1 MSLRTA
7 ILTRLKMIRHIP
19 SLPAVVTRLQQEIDR
34 EDSDVGAIARIVSED
49 PAIALKVLSVANSVI
64 YSRGVEIV
72 DVQQAVS
79 RLGMT
84 ELRNV
89 IYAIA
94 VLRLMPDLPHIN
106 YVRFW
111 RHSISVAYTASA
123 IPRFC
128 SEESGARD
136 VSTTGFAFIAGL
148 LHDLGILIFDQF
160 FPDQYEITLAMV
172 GRNAGNTA
180 DADSIQEALSLHTAE
195 EKYLGVS
202 HGEVGGIILQ
212 RWELPDSLVEA
223 VTCHHDPLS
232 ADQYRTLTGIVHMAN
247 FVCNNLG
254 VDNGA
259 SLPPTGFSDS
269 CWEGLGLAVDEI
281 PAIIEMA
288 NKQAEKSPT
297 LMLLAGV

>member
-1 MSLRTA
+1 MA
-7 ILTRLKMIRHIP
+7 IVTRLKMIKHIP
-19 SLPAVVTRLQQEIDR
+19 SLPAVVMRLQQEIER
-34 EDSDVGAIARIVSED
+34 EDSDAGAIARIVSED

-64 YSRGVEIV
+64 YSRGAEIV

-79 RLGMT
+79 RLGIT

-94 VLRLMPDLPHIN
+94 VLRLMPDLPHID

-111 RHSISVAYTASA
+111 RHSISVAYAASA
-123 IPRFC
+123 ITRFC

-136 VSTTGFAFIAGL
+136 ASVTGFAFIAGL
-148 LHDLGILIFDQF
+148 LHDLGILILDQF
-160 FPDQYEITLAMV
+160 FPDQYEIVLAMA
-172 GRNAGNTA
+172 GRNTEDSAGA
-180 DADSIQEALSLHTAE
+180 DASREALALHTAE
-195 EKYLGVS
+195 EKYLGIS

-212 RWELPDSLVEA
+212 RWGLPDSLVEA

-232 ADQYRTLTGIVHMAN
+232 ADRYRALTGIVHMAN
-247 FVCNNLG
+247 FVCNNRG

-269 CWEGLGLAVDEI
+269 CWDGLGLAVEEI

-288 NKQAEKSPT
+288 NEQAEKSPT
-297 LMLLAGV
+297 LMLLAGS